1 MNSISIASYA
11 FHGLKAAG
19 MIDVFGYLETCRYR
33 YGLCTA
39 DIWNGLISDN
49 PEFYLNDDFLKKLR
63 AALDERELT
72 LVNYHADGCHIWE
85 DSPDGRAVHH
95 ALALRH
101 LHAAEVLGAKTVR
114 IDAGGKG
121 NVWTSEQLDTITKG
135 FGEYCRIAGDAGFR
149 VGPESHWGP
158 ELVPDNMEAVARS
171 VNHPAFGIL
180 IHLGHWENAPAEEG
194 DRRLAPWAMHTHLD
208 QKTTETRLESAMK
221 ILLDAGYTGAW
232 GVEHH
237 TGKHEYAEVAV
248 QLAAVRRAVSRLKA
262 QAGSTTARSGM
273 NHLIPEL

>member
-1 MNSISIASYA
+1 MNNISIASYS
-11 FHGLKAAG
+11 FHGLKAAS

-33 YGLCTA
+33 YGLSTA
-39 DIWNGLISDN
+39 DIWNGLINDN
-49 PEFYLNDDFLKKLR
+49 PEYYLNDEFLKKLR
-63 AALDERELT
+63 SALDERELT
-72 LVNYHADGCHIWE
+72 LVNYHADGCHVWE
-85 DSPDGRAVHH
+85 DAPEKRAAHR

-121 NVWTSEQLDTITKG
+121 NVWTTEQFDTIAKA
-135 FGEYCRIAGDAGFR
+135 FSEYCPIAGDAGFR

-158 ELVPDNMEAVARS
+158 ELVPDNMEAVARG

-194 DRRLAPWAMHTHLD
+194 DRRLARWAMHTHLD

-221 ILLDAGYTGAW
+221 ILLDAGYTGCW

-237 TGKHEYAEVAV
+237 TGKNEYAEVAV
-248 QLAAVRRAVSRLKA
+248 QLATVRRAVSRLST
-262 QAGSTTARSGM
+262 QGGSATARSGR
-273 NHLIPEL
+273 NHLIPE